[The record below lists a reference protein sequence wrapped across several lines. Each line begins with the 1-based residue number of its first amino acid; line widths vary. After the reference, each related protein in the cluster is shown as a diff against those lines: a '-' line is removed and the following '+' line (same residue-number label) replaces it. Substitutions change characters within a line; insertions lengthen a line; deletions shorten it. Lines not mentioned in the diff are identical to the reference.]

1 MSLHKIDNREE
12 KLTTKKITKCLEIS
26 LFVYLFINIVASTV
40 SAEMVIKIPR
50 PVSDQDTRYRYGTEL
65 LRQALEKTRTKFGD
79 YRIEMAKNKMPEK
92 RMRAE
97 LKEGIRINVHH
108 LTLMTMLNQ
117 DYAIPILVPTLKGT
131 LGYRI
136 FLIHKED
143 RQRFADIKTLEQ
155 FKKLVVGQG
164 QGWGDV
170 AIFEHNGIKVQT
182 GASYEGLF
190 SMLAAKRFDY
200 FSRGIGEAPP
210 EYQARKGKIPEL
222 WVEESILL
230 IYPYPAFFYVHKKF
244 PKIADRLNRGL
255 HGMVDDG
262 SFDKLFMRYNRDTI
276 QKAKLKGRKV
286 FKIETP
292 NMPIYVPLYD
302 PRLWYDPLSF

>member
-1 MSLHKIDNREE
+1 LCNQNIREIKGMSLHKIDNREE

-108 LTLMTMLNQ
+108 LTLMTMFNQ

-136 FLIHKED
+136 RPQRLGLD
-143 RQRFADIKTLEQ
+143 RRTIGCPLYFIARKCIKTMQ
-155 FKKLVVGQG
+155 
-164 QGWGDV
+164 
-170 AIFEHNGIKVQT
+170 N
-182 GASYEGLF
+182 
-190 SMLAAKRFDY
+190 
-200 FSRGIGEAPP
+200 
-210 EYQARKGKIPEL
+210 
-222 WVEESILL
+222 
-230 IYPYPAFFYVHKKF
+230 
-244 PKIADRLNRGL
+244 
-255 HGMVDDG
+255 
-262 SFDKLFMRYNRDTI
+262 
-276 QKAKLKGRKV
+276 
-286 FKIETP
+286 
-292 NMPIYVPLYD
+292 
-302 PRLWYDPLSF
+302 

>member
-12 KLTTKKITKCLEIS
+12 KLTTRKITKCLEIN

-117 DYAIPILVPTLKGT
+117 DYAIPILVPTLKGMI
-131 LGYRI
+131 GYRI
-136 FLIHKED
+136 RPQRLGLD
-143 RQRFADIKTLEQ
+143 RRTIGCPLYFIARKCIKTMQ
-155 FKKLVVGQG
+155 
-164 QGWGDV
+164 
-170 AIFEHNGIKVQT
+170 N
-182 GASYEGLF
+182 
-190 SMLAAKRFDY
+190 
-200 FSRGIGEAPP
+200 
-210 EYQARKGKIPEL
+210 
-222 WVEESILL
+222 
-230 IYPYPAFFYVHKKF
+230 
-244 PKIADRLNRGL
+244 
-255 HGMVDDG
+255 
-262 SFDKLFMRYNRDTI
+262 
-276 QKAKLKGRKV
+276 
-286 FKIETP
+286 
-292 NMPIYVPLYD
+292 
-302 PRLWYDPLSF
+302 